1 MSQLSWTPALPPAL
15 ASPATRVVRDLAGRL
30 RDQQRVG
37 LAIAAAPSQT
47 AFPLA
52 VRWLAPSLAQ
62 GDAGIAMTC
71 AYLDACWAD
80 EGWDRVGHNY
90 LTTAAL
96 AAEGLPQLS
105 PAMFGG
111 LAGLAFAAWSLSRG
125 ATRYRNLLATLDD
138 ALLPQVTTQA
148 EALTGPAMDGL
159 PFGQFDLISGLA
171 GIGAD
176 LLLRCEQPGAVAA
189 LESTLRALVVLANDT
204 GSRPRWWTPAH
215 LLGDE
220 DTAALDPYGNLNC
233 GLAHGI
239 PGPLAVMALAL
250 RFP

>member
-1 MSQLSWTPALPPAL
+1 MGQSSWTPALRPAL
-15 ASPATRVVRDLAGRL
+15 ASAATSVVRDLAGRL

-37 LAIAAAPSQT
+37 LAVAAAPTQT
-47 AFPLA
+47 AFPLG

-71 AYLDACWAD
+71 AYFDACWAD

-90 LTTAAL
+90 LTTAAV

-138 ALLPQVTTQA
+138 ALVPQVTAQA
-148 EALTGPAMDGL
+148 NGLAWPTIDGM
-159 PFGQFDLISGLA
+159 PFGQFDVISGLA
-171 GIGAD
+171 GIGAY
-176 LLLRCEQPGAVAA
+176 LLLRCEQLAA

-204 GSRPRWWTPAH
+204 GSRPRWWTPSH

-220 DTAALDPYGNLNC
+220 ETAALYPHGNLNC

-239 PGPLAVMALAL
+239 PGPLAMMALAL
-250 RFP
+250 

>member
-1 MSQLSWTPALPPAL
+1 MGQSSWTPALPPAL
-15 ASPATRVVRDLAGRL
+15 ASPAKRVVRDLAGRL

-37 LAIAAAPSQT
+37 LAVAAAPTQT

-52 VRWLAPSLAQ
+52 VRWLAPTLGQ

-90 LTTAAL
+90 LTTAAV

-138 ALLPQVTTQA
+138 ALLPQVTAQA
-148 EALTGPAMDGL
+148 NGLAWPTMDGM
-159 PFGQFDLISGLA
+159 PFGQFDVISGLA
-171 GIGAD
+171 GIGAY
-176 LLLRCEQPGAVAA
+176 LLLRCEQPGALAA
-189 LESTLRALVVLANDT
+189 LEVCTARSCCSRERHREPGRAGGRPPICWVMRRRPLCTLMGTSIAGWRM
-204 GSRPRWWTPAH
+204 GSRARW
-215 LLGDE
+215 
-220 DTAALDPYGNLNC
+220 
-233 GLAHGI
+233 
-239 PGPLAVMALAL
+239 
-250 RFP
+250 R